1 MSDYTVYLVGPVNH
15 ADGVNWWDEAEEQL
29 EDLDFDVVR
38 PFDCW
43 DFGPDDD
50 FVTLPEGG
58 KLNEG
63 TSHVVYDD
71 DVLENNKDAV
81 ADADALLVGWDM
93 TRRTRG
99 TMAEMVY
106 AKEVVDIPVVLWMR
120 KADEREELD
129 PTPRYYS
136 DSITDDLET
145 AVSVIETLRSV

>member
-15 ADGVNWWDEAEEQL
+15 ADGVNWWDEAEQKL
-29 EDLDFDVVR
+29 EDLGIDVVR

-43 DFGPDDD
+43 EFGPDDD

-58 KLNEG
+58 TLNEG

-71 DVLENNKDAV
+71 EVLENNKQAV
-81 ADADALLVGWDM
+81 RDADALLVGWDM

-106 AKEVVDIPVVLWMR
+106 AKEVVGIPVVLWMR
-120 KADEREELD
+120 KAEEREEID

-136 DSITDDLET
+136 DHITDDLET